1 MSGDDLVVTA
11 SSGQHTL
18 EMEKAA
24 LYRMID
30 DERWMEYRK
39 TTKRERNA
47 GYMIPDDSPMDDKDS
62 PTVGSE

>member
-1 MSGDDLVVTA
+1 M
-11 SSGQHTL
+11 